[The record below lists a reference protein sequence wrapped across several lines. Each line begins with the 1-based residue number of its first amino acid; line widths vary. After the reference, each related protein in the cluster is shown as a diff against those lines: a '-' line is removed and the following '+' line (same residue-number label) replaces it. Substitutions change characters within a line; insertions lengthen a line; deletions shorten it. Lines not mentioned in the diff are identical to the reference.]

1 MTVLS
6 NITITTSCV
15 FNTVYIFVG
24 MEITFFIKASVA
36 DERKCFGRQI
46 ACEQA
51 LLFGWVKG
59 VSRERESER
68 RSRRG
73 RGKESLQRSLIK
85 FNLYFAQTKGNTISF
100 PFLGPSLAL
109 TSLAQIGEFA
119 RRLVARWNFLVASY
133 ILNVSHSRYFRGKCK
148 IVDGAPCC
156 GLLLNRRTR
165 EIRERIN
172 NSILSEF
179 LVYNKERSLCSVLKT

>member
-6 NITITTSCV
+6 NITITTPCV

-59 VSRERESER
+59 VSQE
-68 RSRRG
+68 
-73 RGKESLQRSLIK
+73 RSLIK

-133 ILNVSHSRYFRGKCK
+133 ILKVSHSRYFRGKCK

-156 GLLLNRRTR
+156 CLLLNRRTR